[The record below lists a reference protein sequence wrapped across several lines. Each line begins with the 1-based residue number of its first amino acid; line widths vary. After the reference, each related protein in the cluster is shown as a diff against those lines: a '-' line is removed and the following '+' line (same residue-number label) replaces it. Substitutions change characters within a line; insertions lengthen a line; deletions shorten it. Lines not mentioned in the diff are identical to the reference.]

1 MKRFWIIGGTAGGL
15 AAAASAAVL
24 AANGGLSLP
33 TESVTP
39 ATATADAAK
48 TVRVYRVA
56 AAAPV
61 VRTYTG
67 VVKPRYES
75 DLGFRVGG
83 KVVTRLVDV
92 GDRVTAGQVIARLDP
107 TDYELAAR
115 IAEADLTAARA
126 EAGNAAKE
134 DERFR
139 RLSPT
144 GAASQSEL
152 DRVRDG
158 RKAADARVDRAER
171 SLTLA
176 KNRLAYCELKADAD
190 GVVTALPVEVGQV
203 VAEGAVVARVARH
216 GELEA
221 VVNLP
226 ENRADDARA
235 AARAAVWGQSGVG
248 YAVKLRELSPTA
260 DPTTRT
266 YQARF
271 AIPDAGPDVTIGRT
285 VTIHLDPAPSEPT
298 VTVPLTAV
306 RQQDGRP
313 AVWRVVG
320 DRLVSVPVVVAGYR
334 EDAAVIAEGVHP
346 GDVVVAAGVQKLD
359 AGLRVRPWEGK

>member
-1 MKRFWIIGGTAGGL
+1 MG
-15 AAAASAAVL
+15 SA
-24 AANGGLSLP
+24 P
-33 TESVTP
+33 TFMATP
-39 ATATADAAK
+39 DVEK
-48 TVRVYRVA
+48 PVRVHRVA
-56 AAAPV
+56 ATTAA

-83 KVVTRLVDV
+83 KVVTRLVNV

-107 TDYELAAR
+107 TDYELAVR
-115 IAEADLTAARA
+115 IAEADVTAARA

-139 RLSPT
+139 RLALS

-152 DRVRDG
+152 DRVQDG
-158 RKAADARVDRAER
+158 RKAADARVDRADR
-171 SLTLA
+171 SFMLA
-176 KNRLAYCELKADAD
+176 KNRLSYCELKADAD

-203 VAEGAVVARVARH
+203 VAEGLPVARIARA

-226 ENRADDARA
+226 ENRAEDAQSVARA
-235 AARAAVWGQSGVG
+235 TVWGETSTG

-260 DPTTRT
+260 DLATRT

-271 AIPDAGPDVTIGRT
+271 SIRDPGHDVTIGRT
-285 VTIHLDPAPSEPT
+285 VTIHVGTPATRPT

-306 RQQDGRP
+306 RQQDGQA
-313 AVWRVVG
+313 AVWRVDG
-320 DRLVSVPVVVAGYR
+320 DRLISVPVNVASYR
-334 EDAAVIAEGVHP
+334 DDEAVIAGGLRP

-359 AGLRVRPWEGK
+359 AGLRVRTWEGK